1 MKIGID
7 NTTYLTFLACVYLV
21 FIGVITL
28 IISKIYKKSLKESAT
43 SLFTKGI
50 IPTIKAE
57 RAKNL

>member
-21 FIGVITL
+21 FIGVIAL
-28 IISKIYKKSLKESAT
+28 IVSKIYKKSLKESAT

-50 IPTIKAE
+50 IPTIRAE
-57 RAKNL
+57 RSKKF

>member
-21 FIGVITL
+21 FIGVIAL
-28 IISKIYKKSLKESAT
+28 IVSKIYKKSLKESAT

-50 IPTIKAE
+50 IPTIRAE
-57 RAKNL
+57 RSKNL